1 MGRGNK
7 IIDKSMVKTIFEGN
21 ILIPLPKLLV
31 GNRYHSMFSLISPT
45 HCDFCGTK
53 LNVNSHYTRSILT
66 SYGTITCDTAYRICP
81 NCKKH
86 FHDEVVGVSGSA
98 NYSDEFYDKQKFV
111 RYDGRC
117 SLNNSSRIGE
127 TYTEGLTD
135 ICGRAPCASSLWLH
149 EQKQAAVSK
158 QELLDQSPDFDG
170 TLYIDGDW
178 VKKGWKNKFETLIGR
193 EITLKEW
200 KKMRYRSVYVIAT
213 KEKVILDFEVTDR
226 LPTIEALI
234 PLLIRIKN
242 RFPEGKIQKIVSDED
257 KAIIGA
263 VKSVFPEVVHSFCV
277 FHQLKNVSKRYSDEF
292 ESVANIPDNDKLVY
306 NEICQLIQSDTIIYS
321 VVCFQNILELE
332 SNLELSKASHKAI
345 SYAKEI
351 FIKNIGFLKKGF
363 TPETDNTMEQI
374 FSLIGDVIDKARSF
388 KTDSGLT
395 NFCYNLFVH
404 FNKRCFRTGK
414 WAGFSP
420 LMRARFQY
428 G

>member
-7 IIDKSMVKTIFEGN
+7 TIDRLMVKTIFEDN
-21 ILIPLPKLLV
+21 ILIPLPKV
-31 GNRYHSMFSLISPT
+31 FVENRLFQLFSIISPT
-45 HCDFCGTK
+45 HCDSCSTK
-53 LNVNSHYTRSILT
+53 LNVNSHYTRFILT
-66 SYGTITCDTAYRICP
+66 SYGTIARNTIYWICP
-81 NCKKH
+81 ICNKS
-86 FHDEVVGVSGSA
+86 FHDQIVGVTGSA

-117 SLNNSSRIGE
+117 SLNNSCRIGD

-178 VKKGWKNKFETLIGR
+178 VKKGWKKKFETLIGR

-200 KKMRYRSVYVIAT
+200 KKMRYQSVYVIAT
-213 KEKVILDFEVTDR
+213 KEKVILDFEITDR

-242 RFPEGKIQKIVSDED
+242 RFPKGKIQKIVSDED

-263 VKSVFPEVVHSFCV
+263 VKSAFPEVIHSFCV

-306 NEICQLIQSDTIIYS
+306 NEICQLIRSDTVIS
-321 VVCFQNILELE
+321 AVVCFQKIRELD

-351 FIKNIGFLKKGF
+351 FTKNISFLKKGF

-374 FSLIGDVIDKARSF
+374 FSLIGDVVEKARSF

>member
-66 SYGTITCDTAYRICP
+66 SYGTITCNTAYRICP
-81 NCKKH
+81 SCKKH

-117 SLNNSSRIGE
+117 SLNNSCRIGK

-135 ICGRAPCASSLWLH
+135 ICGRAPCASSLWLY

-158 QELLDQSPDFDG
+158 QELLNQSPDFDG

-178 VKKGWKNKFETLIGR
+178 VKKGWKKKFETLIGR

-200 KKMRYRSVYVIAT
+200 KKMRYQSVYVVAT
-213 KEKVILDFEVTDR
+213 KEKVILDFEITDR

-292 ESVANIPDNDKLVY
+292 ESVANIPYNDKLVY

-351 FIKNIGFLKKGF
+351 FDKEHRLFEKGIH
-363 TPETDNTMEQI
+363 TRD
-374 FSLIGDVIDKARSF
+374 
-388 KTDSGLT
+388 
-395 NFCYNLFVH
+395 
-404 FNKRCFRTGK
+404 
-414 WAGFSP
+414 
-420 LMRARFQY
+420 
-428 G
+428 

>member
-1 MGRGNK
+1 
-7 IIDKSMVKTIFEGN
+7 
-21 ILIPLPKLLV
+21 
-31 GNRYHSMFSLISPT
+31 
-45 HCDFCGTK
+45 
-53 LNVNSHYTRSILT
+53 
-66 SYGTITCDTAYRICP
+66 
-81 NCKKH
+81 
-86 FHDEVVGVSGSA
+86 
-98 NYSDEFYDKQKFV
+98 
-111 RYDGRC
+111 
-117 SLNNSSRIGE
+117 
-127 TYTEGLTD
+127 
-135 ICGRAPCASSLWLH
+135 
-149 EQKQAAVSK
+149 VSK

-200 KKMRYRSVYVIAT
+200 KKMRYQSVYVIAT

-321 VVCFQNILELE
+321 VVCFQNILKLE

-351 FIKNIGFLKKGF
+351 FVKNIGFLKKGF

-374 FSLIGDVIDKARSF
+374 FSLIGDIIDKARSF

-395 NFCYNLFVH
+395 NFC
-404 FNKRCFRTGK
+404 
-414 WAGFSP
+414 
-420 LMRARFQY
+420 
-428 G
+428 

>member
-1 MGRGNK
+1 
-7 IIDKSMVKTIFEGN
+7 
-21 ILIPLPKLLV
+21 
-31 GNRYHSMFSLISPT
+31 
-45 HCDFCGTK
+45 
-53 LNVNSHYTRSILT
+53 
-66 SYGTITCDTAYRICP
+66 
-81 NCKKH
+81 
-86 FHDEVVGVSGSA
+86 VVGVSGSA

-117 SLNNSSRIGE
+117 SLNNSCRIGE

-158 QELLDQSPDFDG
+158 QELLDLSPDFDG

-178 VKKGWKNKFETLIGR
+178 VKKGWKKKFETLIGR

-200 KKMRYRSVYVIAT
+200 KKMRYQSVYVIAT
-213 KEKVILDFEVTDR
+213 KEKVILDFEITNR

-242 RFPEGKIQKIVSDED
+242 RFPECKIQKIVSDED

-374 FSLIGDVIDKARSF
+374 FSLIGDIVDKARSF

>member
-7 IIDKSMVKTIFEGN
+7 IIDKSMVKTIIDGN
-21 ILIPLPKLLV
+21 ILIPLPKILI
-31 GNRYHSMFSLISPT
+31 GNRYHSLFSIISPT
-45 HCDFCGTK
+45 HCDCCGMK

-66 SYGTITCDTAYRICP
+66 SYGTITCNTTYRICSR
-81 NCKKH
+81 CEKH

-98 NYSDEFYDKQKFV
+98 NYSDEFYDKQKYV

-117 SLNNSSRIGE
+117 SLNNSRRIGE

-135 ICGRAPCASSLWLH
+135 VCGRAPCASSLWLH

-178 VKKGWKNKFETLIGR
+178 VKKGWKKKFETLIGR
-193 EITLKEW
+193 EITIKEW
-200 KKMRYRSVYVIAT
+200 KKMRYQSVYVIAT
-213 KEKVILDFEVTDR
+213 KEKVILDFEITDR

-234 PLLIRIKN
+234 PLLMRIKN
-242 RFPEGKIQKIVSDED
+242 RFPEDKIQKIVSDED

-263 VKSVFPEVVHSFCV
+263 VKSVFPEVIHSFCV
-277 FHQLKNVSKRYSDEF
+277 FHQLKNVRRRYYDEF
-292 ESVANIPDNDKLVY
+292 ESVKNIPDNDKLVY
-306 NEICQLIQSDTIIYS
+306 NEVCQLIKSDTVIYS
-321 VVCFQNILELE
+321 VVCFKNILELE

-351 FIKNIGFLKKGF
+351 FKKNISFLKKGF

-374 FSLIGDVIDKARSF
+374 FSLIGDVVEKAR
-388 KTDSGLT
+388 
-395 NFCYNLFVH
+395 
-404 FNKRCFRTGK
+404 
-414 WAGFSP
+414 
-420 LMRARFQY
+420 
-428 G
+428 